1 MQCRSVW
8 SHPVLHSD
16 ASSPQSGPSLSFVS
30 PALSAALEV
39 VPQFYRRDILRSAM
53 KQYGSTHTPVW
64 ESEREP
70 VHGRSPQALYS
81 DHCQGYLQG
90 FHITPRFH

>member
-1 MQCRSVW
+1 MHLDPDQLLIIGRILLHVQCRSVW

-53 KQYGSTHTPVW
+53 KQYGSTHTSV
-64 ESEREP
+64 
-70 VHGRSPQALYS
+70 GK
-81 DHCQGYLQG
+81 
-90 FHITPRFH
+90 